1 MILNPSEC
9 VVTDNVDD
17 GYELVEILHEHGYK
31 FHHGGPLKNTLSGKH
46 GARFIPT
53 CEYPYCIA
61 TLSSGMAES
70 VKSTGFV
77 DRHRSGGHF
86 HVMSFAEFMSR
97 INGDIGIDVDDL
109 I

>member
-9 VVTDNVDD
+9 VVTDNADD
-17 GYELVEILHEHGYK
+17 GYELLEILHKHGYK
-31 FHHGGPLKNTLSGKH
+31 FYHGGSLKNASTEKY
-46 GARFIPT
+46 GARFSPT
-53 CEYPYCIA
+53 GKYPCCIA

-77 DRHRSGGHF
+77 DRNRSGEHF
-86 HVMSFAEFMSR
+86 HVISFAEFMSR